1 MYQTSKSDPDYTIAS
16 DIPIRICVYWLLE
29 TIFYV
34 QQKVQAKMF
43 LSQMNAR
50 QQEKQLLNLLDTVP
64 DKVLIC
70 SQEDISQEELS
81 PLYSNQQ
88 MRQFYGEDLVKSK
101 NKR

>member
-1 MYQTSKSDPDYTIAS
+1 MYQTNQSDPTYSIVG
-16 DIPIRICVYWLLE
+16 DIPVRFFAYLLLE
-29 TIFYV
+29 AIFYV

-70 SQEDISQEELS
+70 SQEDISQEELC
-81 PLYSNQQ
+81 PLYSN
-88 MRQFYGEDLVKSK
+88 
-101 NKR
+101 